1 MNSAETHAHAAWG
14 IMVSQ
19 ERRDQFV
26 AALRTLGGSAGNGRL
41 REQLGWEDDEYRAVH
56 AALTQDGTV
65 VPGRGRG
72 GSVSLSTTWVTTPP
86 PADHAPVPQ
95 EKPLPAPPHPVVLR
109 NQAAA
114 NTKEQF
120 VHSPALP
127 DELMNAIMDTMA
139 VHQSMSRQALN
150 SDAIRAA
157 MLATMLAQG
166 GLWEAFR
173 QRSDAARHA

>member
-1 MNSAETHAHAAWG
+1 MRDLGQRQLNLGAEDAADKLKPVTDAG
-14 IMVSQ
+14 SGAVQDKQKKRLEEII
-19 ERRDQFV
+19 
-26 AALRTLGGSAGNGRL
+26 AALSGLFGDGLTEGDLVSFQ
-41 REQLGWEDDEYRAVH
+41 EAVERKMMES
-56 AALTQDGTV
+56 D
-65 VPGRGRG
+65 
-72 GSVSLSTTWVTTPP
+72 
-86 PADHAPVPQ
+86 
-95 EKPLPAPPHPVVLR
+95 VLR

-173 QRSDAARHA
+173 QRTDAAGHM

>member
-1 MNSAETHAHAAWG
+1 
-14 IMVSQ
+14 MVSFY
-19 ERRDQFV
+19 E
-26 AALRTLGGSAGNGRL
+26 AAGRKMM
-41 REQLGWEDDEYRAVH
+41 ESD
-56 AALTQDGTV
+56 
-65 VPGRGRG
+65 
-72 GSVSLSTTWVTTPP
+72 
-86 PADHAPVPQ
+86 
-95 EKPLPAPPHPVVLR
+95 VLR

-120 VHSPALP
+120 MHSPALP

-157 MLATMLAQG
+157 LLATMLAQG

-173 QRSDAARHA
+173 QRSDALPHI